1 MIARDEVWLR
11 AWCANASAPTASVEG
26 STRFADECLKAFE
39 ERFPRLPMVSTW
51 CGTPINEL
59 SDEQR
64 AEMQDYVFGNL
75 NRMTAGGR

>member
-39 ERFPRLPMVSTW
+39 ERFPRRHREAEW
-51 CGTPINEL
+51 CGIPISEL
-59 SDEQR
+59 TDNQR
-64 AEMQDYVFGNL
+64 ALMKFC
-75 NRMTAGGR
+75 MTAGGR